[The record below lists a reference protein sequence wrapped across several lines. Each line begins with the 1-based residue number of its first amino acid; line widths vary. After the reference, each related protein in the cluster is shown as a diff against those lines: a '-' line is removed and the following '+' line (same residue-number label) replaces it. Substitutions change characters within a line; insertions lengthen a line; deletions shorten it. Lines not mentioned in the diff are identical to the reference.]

1 MASISLKLGY
11 KYLRSN
17 KGGIFSFT
25 TFLAIIGLMIGISSL
40 IVVTSVMNGFEKE
53 LENRILGVIP
63 HSVIYSDDPI
73 QNYDELINNIKNE
86 KNILEASPY
95 ISIQGL
101 VSSQYNSKG
110 INVIGIDT
118 EKEESMSIIPDY
130 MLVGNLS
137 NLESGNSIIIGS
149 LLAANLGVYVGDR
162 INITTSDIKTSL
174 IGSYPTS
181 VNFKI
186 VGIYELK
193 TEIDQ
198 TMTLVSHKTAQKL
211 KNIDF
216 DETLSIRIKT
226 DNLFQA
232 DHISQNL
239 IKNLYRDD
247 LIFSSWKS
255 THGTLF
261 EAIKFEKLLIS
272 LMLFLIVAVASIL
285 VLSTVIMTVKSKERE
300 IGILLTLG
308 ASSKQIILIFF
319 TQGFIVSLIGIIFG
333 VLLGFILTLNLT
345 NIITFLESILERNLL
360 EAYFINYFPYHID
373 YNQILIICLI
383 SFAISLLSSL
393 IPSFRAVK
401 LNPVQIL
408 RHE

>member
-1 MASISLKLGY
+1 VASISLKLGY

-73 QNYDELINNIKNE
+73 KNYDQLVNDIRNE

-95 ISIQGL
+95 ISLQGL

-110 INVIGIDT
+110 INIIGIDT
-118 EKEESMSIIPDY
+118 KKEESMSIIPDY

-137 NLESGNSIIIGS
+137 NLDTGNSIIIGS
-149 LLAANLGVYVGDR
+149 LLAANLGVYVGDK

-181 VNFKI
+181 VNFQI
-186 VGIYELK
+186 VGIYELR

-211 KNIDF
+211 KNIDL

-226 DNLFQA
+226 DNLFEA
-232 DHISQNL
+232 DNISKNL
-239 IKNLYRDD
+239 IENLNRDD

-333 VLLGFILTLNLT
+333 VLLGFVLTLNLT

-373 YNQILIICLI
+373 YKQILIICSI
-383 SFAISLLSSL
+383 SFGISLLSSL
-393 IPSFRAVK
+393 IPSLRAVK

>member
-1 MASISLKLGY
+1 VASISLKLGY

-25 TFLAIIGLMIGISSL
+25 TFLAIIGLMIGIASL

-73 QNYDELINNIKNE
+73 KNYDQLVNDIKNE

-95 ISIQGL
+95 ISLQGL
-101 VSSQYNSKG
+101 VSSQYTSKG
-110 INVIGIDT
+110 INIIGIDT
-118 EKEESMSIIPDY
+118 RKEESMSIIPDY

-137 NLESGNSIIIGS
+137 NLDTGNSIIIGS
-149 LLAANLGVYVGDR
+149 LLAANLGVYVGDK

-181 VNFKI
+181 VNFQI
-186 VGIYELK
+186 VGIYELR

-211 KNIDF
+211 KNIDL

-232 DHISQNL
+232 DDISKNL
-239 IKNLYRDD
+239 IEKLNRDD

-333 VLLGFILTLNLT
+333 VCLGFILTLNLT

-360 EAYFINYFPYHID
+360 EAYFINYFPYYID
-373 YNQILIICLI
+373 YKQILIICLI

-393 IPSFRAVK
+393 MPSFRAVK